1 MLTKVDETD
10 MNGTIDLEDDNI
22 LDQLGIDM
30 YEDSPSQ
37 FMPRNSLDTSELQE
51 AESTVMFVFAS
62 LKISL
67 GMRHN
72 QVGGLLANQHKFL
85 IHMCIKGMKGRDYS
99 KIIAWY
105 KLIYNHIGQLIFLL

>member
-10 MNGTIDLEDDNI
+10 INGSMELEDDNI

-37 FMPRNSLDTSELQE
+37 FMPRIQGDTQELQDS
-51 AESTVMFVFAS
+51 ESTVMFVFAS

-72 QVGGLLANQHKFL
+72 
-85 IHMCIKGMKGRDYS
+85 
-99 KIIAWY
+99 
-105 KLIYNHIGQLIFLL
+105 